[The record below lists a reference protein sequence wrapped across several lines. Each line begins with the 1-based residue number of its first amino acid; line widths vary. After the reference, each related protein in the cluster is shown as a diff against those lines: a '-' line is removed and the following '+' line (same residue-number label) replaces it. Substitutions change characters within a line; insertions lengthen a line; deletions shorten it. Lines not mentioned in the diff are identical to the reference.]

1 MKNGPIRRIARER
14 VARRDDERL
23 LTAWV
28 GRTTATAAV
37 ASLDTTLLIHSDQ
50 AGPVGVDQ
58 GAPVL
63 VMLRTDHAPVM
74 NELLTPASAGERVYV
89 LAPAGWGQSKID
101 PQLLACRT
109 VLIRRVS
116 EVPVAG
122 VYRASEAK
130 IWMGAT
136 PGGAAPWCLR
146 LDGEQ
151 SAAFRQLFLRLL
163 WHQATDE
170 GWTGGKQISFRSA
183 AERPFDVPEPPRS
196 APLRLLGADA
206 PLEIDTRDALVHISD
221 GVPPS
226 STPRRLW
233 FPISGSHHQ
242 PLARLVREGAEVVWE
257 DRQLPDLVIGR
268 RKAVAYLPGT
278 LGRLLIELN
287 PAQAADAARIL
298 EAPASWRFGTDLRL
312 GNHAQS
318 GELLWLDGAQAACPV
333 EAEQIIGL
341 PDVQSEQV
349 HATPETSPA
358 SWPMAQPLALTA
370 RYKWMALPP
379 RLPAHAEEDPLVG
392 RWRQLDEEWSKRRS
406 KIRDALQETDGH
418 RGRVGRAFSRLLNA
432 MLGFERTQRN
442 LLDALTA
449 LDEKRLSL
457 AGPAEAPGLLQ
468 QLTSIEDQARA
479 LQGDQ
484 EEAERKAQEQEE
496 RDKQE
501 SDWKSRIEAA
511 SRDLPERRKA
521 LAEKESLLPD
531 LVKGLATVE
540 DDLKAADKKAKK
552 DLQVEQQRTSDDLA
566 KLKADIKR
574 LKHEV
579 DALEQQA
586 AETFVFKPTIKAMAR
601 QPQAAGR
608 FVPQTTQSRTAT
620 VIPEEA
626 LPEVGALRRYRG
638 QRYLVIEIWD
648 ELTIGEQ
655 AATRLKARLV
665 APENA

>member
-1 MKNGPIRRIARER
+1 MKKGPIRRIAREH
-14 VARRDDERL
+14 VERRDDARL
-23 LTAWV
+23 QTAWV
-28 GRTTATAAV
+28 GTTTTRDAVSSLRTTHLVHSAQ
-37 ASLDTTLLIHSDQ
+37 AS
-50 AGPVGVDQ
+50 PVVVDP
-58 GAPVL
+58 GTPVL
-63 VMLRTDHAPVM
+63 VMLRTAHTPIMA
-74 NELLTPASAGERVYV
+74 ELLVPASAGERVYV
-89 LAPAGWGQSKID
+89 LAPAGWGQPKID

-109 VLIRRVS
+109 VLIRRVP

-122 VYRASEAK
+122 VYRSSEAK

-146 LDGEQ
+146 LDREQ
-151 SAAFRQLFLRLL
+151 AVAFRLLFLRLF

-170 GWTGGKQISFRSA
+170 GWTDGKQFSFRTA

-196 APLRLLGADA
+196 APLRLLGADT
-206 PLEIDTRDALVHISD
+206 PLEIDTRDALVHLSD

-226 STPRRLW
+226 GSPRRLW

-298 EAPASWRFGTDLRL
+298 DAPASWRFGTDLRL
-312 GNHAQS
+312 GDHAQS
-318 GELLWLDGAQAACPV
+318 GKLLWLDGAQAACPV
-333 EAEQIIGL
+333 EVEQIISL

-349 HATPETSPA
+349 RATPETSPA

-379 RLPAHAEEDPLVG
+379 RLPGGSEEDPLVG
-392 RWRQLDEEWSKRRS
+392 HWRQLDEEWSKRRS
-406 KIRDALQETDGH
+406 KVRDALQEIDSH

-449 LDEKRLSL
+449 LDEKLLSS
-457 AGPAEAPGLLQ
+457 AGPADAPGLLQ
-468 QLTSIEDQARA
+468 QLTSIEDKART

-496 RDKQE
+496 REKQE
-501 SDWKSRIEAA
+501 REWKSRIDVA
-511 SRDLPERRKA
+511 SRDLPERCKA
-521 LAEKESLLPD
+521 LADKESLLPD
-531 LVKGLATVE
+531 LVNALATVE

-552 DLQVEQQRTSDDLA
+552 DLQVQQQRISDDLA

-574 LKHEV
+574 LKQEV
-579 DALEQQA
+579 EDLEQRA
-586 AETFVFKPTIKAMAR
+586 AETFVFKPATKATMR
-601 QPQAAGR
+601 QTQGAGR
-608 FVPQTTQSRTAT
+608 FVPQPAHARAAT

-626 LPEVGALRRYRG
+626 LPEVGALRRHRG
-638 QRYLVIEIWD
+638 QRYLVIEIWE
-648 ELTIGEQ
+648 ELTAGEQ
-655 AATRLKARLV
+655 AAARLKARLV
-665 APENA
+665 APENV